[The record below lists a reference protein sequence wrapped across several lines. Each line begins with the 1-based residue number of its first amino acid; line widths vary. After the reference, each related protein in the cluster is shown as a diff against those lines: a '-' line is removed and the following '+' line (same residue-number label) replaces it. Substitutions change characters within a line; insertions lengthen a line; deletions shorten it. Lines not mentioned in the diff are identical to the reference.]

1 MQASTISRATRRVAS
16 LAVGVIATV
25 GVVFGVAGTAGAAH
39 PNPHLHGVHVS
50 TTTVPPGGTFSIVA
64 KARYRVVEDY
74 EVIFTFD
81 LTKVDLPD
89 ETCDDGN
96 GPQNADNPSCE
107 YDNGFL
113 SKTTTI
119 GYFRVAPDA
128 IGTISVT
135 TCAQVLQTGAHAD
148 CKVRRIRITESS

>member
-1 MQASTISRATRRVAS
+1 MQTAPRRALARSVGVLTIAVVSTIG
-16 LAVGVIATV
+16 LAIGPT
-25 GVVFGVAGTAGAAH
+25 GVAGAGQAF
-39 PNPHLHGVHVS
+39 PHLHRVRAS
-50 TTTVPPGGTFSIVA
+50 TKEVRAGGTFTIVA
-64 KARYRVVEDY
+64 HARYRVVEDY

-128 IGTISVT
+128 TGTISVT
-135 TCAQVLQTGAHAD
+135 TCAQILQTGAHSD

>member
-1 MQASTISRATRRVAS
+1 MPSTTISRATRGVAS
-16 LAVGVIATV
+16 FAVGVIATA
-25 GVVFGVAGTAGAAH
+25 GLVFGVAGTADAAH
-39 PNPHLHGVHVS
+39 PNPHLHSVRVS
-50 TTTVPPGGTFSIVA
+50 TKRVAPGGTFSIVA

-81 LTKVDLPD
+81 LAKVDLPD

-128 IGTISVT
+128 TGTISVT
-135 TCAQVLQTGAHAD
+135 TCAQILQTGAHTD
-148 CKVRRIRITESS
+148 CKVRRIHITGGS